1 MNKFI
6 FILSEGFKNV
16 WRHRSSALS
25 SIFSIYLT
33 LIVSGSLLIVSQ
45 NTNKLVEY
53 LRDKYKIEVFFK
65 NDVSEK
71 RVDELAQDFKSLNGV
86 SSITI
91 ISKKDAEKIFKS
103 QFGDDILNILGYNPL
118 PASCVI
124 NLKKDWPTKID
135 IKPIISNLQKY
146 SEVDEVNHQGKL
158 ISRIEN
164 YYERF
169 LKVMVGI
176 VSIAIIIAVFIITNT
191 VRLTI
196 LSKKELIKSLQLIGA
211 TKWFVKG
218 PFIIEGFVHGILAAV
233 LSLYT
238 IIGVLNFS
246 KYFVYDLTRFDI
258 YFDQVFLFQV
268 LLSLSLLVGFIGSN
282 RAISRFLR

>member
-16 WRHRSSALS
+16 WRHKSSALS

-65 NDVSEK
+65 NDVSGE
-71 RVDELAQDFKSLNGV
+71 RVAEIAQEFKSFNGV

-176 VSIAIIIAVFIITNT
+176 VSVAIIIAVFIITNT

-258 YFDQVFLFQV
+258 YYDQVFLFQV